1 MFEPPRDGPAM
12 WEIGIPDRS
21 AAEFYVPDPNPN
33 YVNRLFINHPDRFRQ
48 YGLWER
54 YAELYPDRDLVYTI
68 GESNYATD
76 WFYAQVTRR
85 SDGDTYQPTTW
96 QIRFS
101 LDAVPPNSTYKF
113 RVALASSANA
123 ELQVRFNDEA
133 RAVPHFTTGLIGRD
147 NAIARHGIRGL
158 YFLFS
163 VDVRGAWLVR
173 GTNTIYLKQ
182 PRNQSP
188 FQGVMYDYLRL
199 EGPCVVPAANSGPKA
214 N

>member
-1 MFEPPRDGPAM
+1 MHF
-12 WEIGIPDRS
+12 
-21 AAEFYVPDPNPN
+21 
-33 YVNRLFINHPDRFRQ
+33 
-48 YGLWER
+48 
-54 YAELYPDRDLVYTI
+54 
-68 GESNYATD
+68 
-76 WFYAQVTRR
+76 
-85 SDGDTYQPTTW
+85 
-96 QIRFS
+96 
-101 LDAVPPNSTYKF
+101 
-113 RVALASSANA
+113 
-123 ELQVRFNDEA
+123 QVRFNDEA

-199 EGPCVVPAANSGPKA
+199 EGPCVVPAANSSPKA